1 MSNFKMNLS
10 ICSTFVQ
17 RMDTRSC
24 HHDQTRLV
32 CTMRTVIYTWS
43 IDRSSIVRRRERE
56 REGEGQVRQKGQDTI
71 KPSLHAR
78 APEPFRELARNYRPG
93 TVLAC

>member
-1 MSNFKMNLS
+1 MRCFSKE
-10 ICSTFVQ
+10 
-17 RMDTRSC
+17 RTRDRVTTIRHDSC
-24 HHDQTRLV
+24 ILHNKDGDVHVVD
-32 CTMRTVIYTWS
+32 WS
-43 IDRSSIVRRRERE
+43 IDYRETKRERE
-56 REGEGQVRQKGQDTI
+56 REEGQVRQKGQDTI